1 MYGYQS
7 INHPF
12 LAGNSSHEIDHAGNG
27 NVGQFHSQPVD
38 PESDAKAGTMTDSDG
53 HLLDSGHEQ
62 LISDDKEMC
71 KVEGPSKQDGDVR
84 GLLTHK
90 KEELDRSRRKENHQ
104 LIAEVRFLK
113 NLLNRC

>member
-12 LAGNSSHEIDHAGNG
+12 IAGNSSHEINHAGNG
-27 NVGQFHSQPVD
+27 DGIVGQFHSQPVD

-53 HLLDSGHEQ
+53 HVLDSGHEQ
-62 LISDDKEMC
+62 LISDDKETC
-71 KVEGPSKQDGDVR
+71 KADQPSKQDGDVR

-104 LIAEVRFLK
+104 LVAEVRFILK
-113 NLLNRC
+113 LT